1 MKVIVLTG
9 KEWDPETW
17 NGNICLAPDETH
29 SLELPSHSEPSLLME
44 VACLSVSETNLSLF
58 ENAVINSTGPG
69 ALKRDAHSQDPP
81 QPPPTLT
88 DPSVQFSRLVV
99 SHSLRPHE
107 SQHTRSPC
115 PSPTPG
121 VHSDSRPSS

>member
-1 MKVIVLTG
+1 MVLTG
-9 KEWDPETW
+9 KEWNPETW

-69 ALKRDAHSQDPP
+69 AWKRDAHSQDPP
-81 QPPPTLT
+81 QPPSTDRPTT
-88 DPSVQFSRLVV
+88 EVKSKHGEQV
-99 SHSLRPHE
+99 
-107 SQHTRSPC
+107 HTMTKLEITY
-115 PSPTPG
+115 TPK
-121 VHSDSRPSS
+121 

>member
-1 MKVIVLTG
+1 MVLTG

-29 SLELPSHSEPSLLME
+29 SLELPSHSEPSLLTE
-44 VACLSVSETNLSLF
+44 VACLSASETNLSLF

-88 DPSVQFSRLVV
+88 DPQ
-99 SHSLRPHE
+99 LR
-107 SQHTRSPC
+107 SNLSMGNKCTL
-115 PSPTPG
+115 
-121 VHSDSRPSS
+121 